1 MSDPYQQPDKPDPG
15 PVPRSTPS
23 KGAEGTA
30 APPKKI
36 LLVDDNPIILK
47 TLSFKLK
54 SEGYQVLTAVDGSQA
69 ISTARNEKPDLIL
82 LDILFPPDVGHGGG
96 VPWDGFLI
104 IEWLRRGD
112 GGRNVPI
119 IIISGTDPA
128 KYKDRSLAAG
138 AVAFF
143 QKPIN
148 NDELL
153 AAIRKALSESNDVKP
168 AK

>member
-1 MSDPYQQPDKPDPG
+1 MSNPDHQSDRSNPSR
-15 PVPRSTPS
+15 VPESTPS
-23 KGAEGTA
+23 TGAQGTA
-30 APPKKI
+30 APSKKI
-36 LLVDDNPIILK
+36 LVVDDNQVILK

-54 SEGYQVLTAVDGSQA
+54 SEGYQVLTADDGSVA

-82 LDILFPPDVGHGGG
+82 LDILFPPDVSHGGG

-104 IEWLRRGD
+104 MEWLRRGD
-112 GGRNVPI
+112 DGRNVPI
-119 IIISGTDPA
+119 IIISGADPA

-148 NDELL
+148 NEELL
-153 AAIRKALSESNDVKP
+153 AAIRKALSQSNDVKP